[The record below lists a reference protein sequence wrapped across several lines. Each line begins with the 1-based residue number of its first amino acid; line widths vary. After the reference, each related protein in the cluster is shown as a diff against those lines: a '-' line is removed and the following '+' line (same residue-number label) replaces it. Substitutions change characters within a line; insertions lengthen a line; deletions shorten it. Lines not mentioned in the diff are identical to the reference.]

1 MIAGTGYISWRY
13 IYVVARY
20 LGIQISEGTMLFA
33 VRSAAGGATSLDC
46 AQFAALAKGIHCKM
60 RVAMA
65 VHKEKLRTIAIRG
78 SATSRDS
85 QIADFTDARTPSV
98 FVWLH
103 ECGLDLGISRY
114 HGDPNHKIQQDRKAA
129 LVSVGELTEKLRQ
142 CGYDVSFGSTAY
154 RQLVREFEAGRD
166 SSSVAPNNVGGLNY
180 PSSSH
185 TGRTEGLSDTNLRS
199 DHGDDYPEDDAVVA
213 HYGSRLMMSQLAVA
227 ALLSKFVVSTVV
239 VRVLYRVMYRQQQ
252 RQRHS
257 QTNPPGAPCERRP
270 ATAMRTNAPVEDE
283 IAREVKIMQRAVA
296 VWATGATDIITDPRT
311 RDEAVSMLAAH
322 ALPIAAAPV
331 IRLQQQ
337 GSDSRRGSDARRG
350 SRSAAFR

>member
-1 MIAGTGYISWRY
+1 
-13 IYVVARY
+13 
-20 LGIQISEGTMLFA
+20 
-33 VRSAAGGATSLDC
+33 
-46 AQFAALAKGIHCKM
+46 
-60 RVAMA
+60 
-65 VHKEKLRTIAIRG
+65 
-78 SATSRDS
+78 
-85 QIADFTDARTPSV
+85 
-98 FVWLH
+98 
-103 ECGLDLGISRY
+103 
-114 HGDPNHKIQQDRKAA
+114 
-129 LVSVGELTEKLRQ
+129 
-142 CGYDVSFGSTAY
+142 
-154 RQLVREFEAGRD
+154 
-166 SSSVAPNNVGGLNY
+166 
-180 PSSSH
+180 
-185 TGRTEGLSDTNLRS
+185 
-199 DHGDDYPEDDAVVA
+199 
-213 HYGSRLMMSQLAVA
+213 MMSQLAVA